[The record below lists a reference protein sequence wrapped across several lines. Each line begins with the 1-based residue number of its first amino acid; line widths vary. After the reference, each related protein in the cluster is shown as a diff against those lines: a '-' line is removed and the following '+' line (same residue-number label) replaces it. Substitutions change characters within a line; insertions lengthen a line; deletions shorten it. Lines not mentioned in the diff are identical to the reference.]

1 MRSPFLTALFH
12 PVNIIMLGLAAFAG
26 LVAAWWLFP
35 VGLLFWGVMVFNVAR
50 DQALR
55 LNYKME
61 KRAPLA
67 PRFQRYFDRMQRA
80 EVTVFNAL
88 ASASSQTRRI
98 LQPVCTEIHTLTV
111 EVHNLCQRMT
121 ALENYRAVSQSQA
134 NLSTDL
140 KHIDE
145 VIARTE
151 DVTVRRE
158 YEDSRQALQ
167 ERLAKLQAVST
178 QLERVEAQLLSLA
191 NAMDGIVTEVV
202 RLQAAGADN
211 AAVFVPELVTR
222 LRQETAQ
229 LRIFEKEATR
239 LQ

>member
-35 VGLLFWGVMVFNVAR
+35 AGLLFWGAMVFNVAR

-55 LNYKME
+55 LNYQMQQ
-61 KRAPLA
+61 RAPLA
-67 PRFQRYFDRMQRA
+67 PRFQRHFDRMQRA
-80 EVTVFNAL
+80 EVAVFNAL
-88 ASASSQTRRI
+88 ASASSKTRRVF
-98 LQPVCTEIHTLTV
+98 QPVCTEISTLTN
-111 EVHNLCQRMT
+111 EVHTLCQRMT
-121 ALENYRAVSQSQA
+121 VLENYRAVSQSQS

-145 VIARTE
+145 AITSTE
-151 DVTVRRE
+151 DTTVRRE
-158 YEDSRQALQ
+158 YEESRLALH
-167 ERLAKLQAVST
+167 ERLAKLQTVSS

-191 NAMDGIVTEVV
+191 NEMDGIVTEVV
-202 RLQAAGADN
+202 RLQATGADS
-211 AAVFVPELVTR
+211 AAAFVPELVMH
-222 LRQETAQ
+222 LRQQTAQ
-229 LRIFEKEATR
+229 LRVFEKEATR